1 MAENLTIE
9 SSNAGQLAK
18 DLLEQQ
24 NRLDSN
30 DPSIARLLN
39 LGVSPA
45 EISQLLSRGIPKEQ
59 IGAIIFNRARLSKT
73 NALKE
78 SKEAYTQSISK
89 EVITSNASQNA
100 ALKTT
105 GVEQVQNV
113 DGLSSIQRKEVT
125 SNPKGHVYLPA
136 SSAEPIDADTAK
148 TLLDNTIL
156 NFMIGENGL
165 PLTTEEVLTSLKTTS
180 APTTPSSTQN
190 TSFKRFTPA
199 QPIGIEN
206 TNSALSA
213 PGATSTSLS
222 LNLKS
227 QKKTGSG
234 SATGALSST
243 WNVGD
248 VSINSNKLFSMLTQ
262 FLFDHQ
268 EELMEIMKDQRELRN
283 ELAET
288 ATQALKTL
296 KAFKEQAIRKEEM
309 DAIQSAVERL
319 VEIPQKAAQADVQ
332 SATGTG
338 APNQQAQQS
347 LDLLQKKAETT
358 REARS
363 ENDPL
368 KSTQHTLLIDAEIAE
383 IGTEAYAGHIDA
395 ISQSQGLGFTADLI
409 QERTELKALQDD
421 PSSEN
426 TAELDALINQYDQVI
441 EKLEGR
447 NEVQFNQAIKSNL
460 HTSVACQE
468 IDRLSLQSTQ
478 LEQKADQING
488 RLSEIE
494 NALKAN
500 PAPTG
505 EALTNLQSEQT
516 DLLQEKNNL
525 EKEQFKTAYQYTH
538 AVNLLQNRLS
548 SDTAQTN
555 IQKVL
560 HKGKAQPI
568 TPEIA
573 NEPALPEV
581 STLKMAVPFMSP
593 EAPEITGH
601 ASEGARDYYTAI
613 VDNTESDKLNTM
625 NVALGQGQV
634 PENFSDFRQ
643 AGNNVVRGVASQV
656 GNFNENDAVHSTLQK
671 LYYANGVS
679 DEASRFAEEQ
689 GYEAL
694 QKTQEMKQGADAKFK
709 QIVQRMGGMV
719 NQLVAL
725 QYRTFRA

>member
-213 PGATSTSLS
+213 PGVANTSLS

-309 DAIQSAVERL
+309 DAIQSAIERL

-347 LDLLQKKAETT
+347 LELLQKKAETT

-368 KSTQHTLLIDAEIAE
+368 KSTQHTLLTDTEIAD
-383 IGTEAYAGHIDA
+383 IGTEAYAGHIDG
-395 ISQSQGLGFTADLI
+395 ISQSQGFGFTADLI
-409 QERTELKALQDD
+409 HERSELKALQDD
-421 PSSEN
+421 PSIEN
-426 TAELDALINQYDQVI
+426 TAELDTLINQYDQVI
-441 EKLEGR
+441 KKLEER

-460 HTSVACQE
+460 HASVACQE

-494 NALKAN
+494 NEVQAT

-505 EALTNLQSEQT
+505 DALTNLQNEQT

-538 AVNLLQNRLS
+538 AVDGVHRFCT
-548 SDTAQTN
+548 DPAQTN
-555 IQKVL
+555 MQKIL

-625 NVALGQGQV
+625 NDALGQGQV

-656 GNFNENDAVHSTLQK
+656 GNFNENDAVHSTLQT

-679 DEASRFAEEQ
+679 DEAKRFAEEQ